1 MAFDKIKE
9 SQPKVVQL
17 LENSLKKDR
26 LSHAYL
32 FEGEKGTMKFETALY
47 FAQMLLCKSE
57 DTKPCLEC
65 KNCKRIKN
73 GTHPNVYVIRP
84 EKNIIKKQQ
93 VQDLQTEFSK
103 TSIEPGPKIYIIK
116 DIETI
121 HVSAANSLLKF
132 LEEPFP
138 NIHAI
143 LTTSNINRIL
153 PTIISRS
160 QVVQFQ
166 SLNHEIVKQEM
177 IEAGYSD
184 ETSAV
189 LSELTNSIETAM
201 EIASSEY
208 YLDLIDNVKE
218 IYRIINTNDQ
228 SLVIYFNENN
238 SIIYQDKEKEQA
250 TLFLS
255 LMTIYQKDVINY
267 ITGNMRNIVFKDE
280 LGIISGIVDHKPK
293 NRLID
298 ELEHM
303 LTLQSRL
310 NNYIN
315 ERLAFENLLLD
326 LERR

>member
-32 FEGEKGTMKFETALY
+32 FEGPKGTRKFETAIY
-47 FAQMLLCKSE
+47 FAQMLLCTSE
-57 DTKPCLEC
+57 DSKPCLEC
-65 KNCKRIKN
+65 KNCKRIKH
-73 GTHPNVYVIRP
+73 GTHPNVYMIEPV
-84 EKNIIKKQQ
+84 KNIIKKQQ
-93 VQDLQTEFSK
+93 IQDLQIEFSK
-103 TSIEPGPKIYIIK
+103 TSIEPGPKVYIIR

-121 HVSAANSLLKF
+121 HVAAANSLLKF

-166 SLNHEIVKQEM
+166 SLNPEIVRKDM
-177 IEAGYSD
+177 IDAGYPE
-184 ETSAV
+184 ETA
-189 LSELTNSIETAM
+189 LITCELTNSLDTAM
-201 EIASSEY
+201 EIANSEF
-208 YLDLIDNVKE
+208 YLDFVQTVKDLYE
-218 IYRIINTNDQ
+218 IINTKEE
-228 SLVIYFNENN
+228 SLIIYFNQNN
-238 SIIYQDKEKEQA
+238 SIIYQDKELSI
-250 TLFLS
+250 LFLS
-255 LMTIYQKDVINY
+255 LMIIYQKDVINY
-267 ITGNMRNIVFKDE
+267 ITGNMKNIVFKDS
-280 LGIISGIVDHKPK
+280 LDTICGIVDHKPK
-293 NRLID
+293 NRLIT

-303 LTLQSRL
+303 LTLKSRL

-315 ERLAFENLLLD
+315 ERLAYDNLLLE

>member
-1 MAFDKIKE
+1 MAFDKIKQ

-32 FEGEKGTMKFETALY
+32 FEGEKGTKKFETAIY
-47 FAQMLLCKSE
+47 FAQMLLCTNE
-57 DTKPCLEC
+57 DSKPCLEC
-65 KNCKRIKN
+65 KNCKRIKH
-73 GTHPNVYVIRP
+73 GTHPNVYIIEPV
-84 EKNIIKKQQ
+84 KNIIKKQQ
-93 VQDLQTEFSK
+93 IQDLQIEFSK

-116 DIETI
+116 NIETI
-121 HVSAANSLLKF
+121 HVAAANSLLKF

-166 SLNHEIVKQEM
+166 SLNPDIIKKDM
-177 IEAGYSD
+177 IEAGYPE
-184 ETSAV
+184 ETA
-189 LSELTNSIETAM
+189 LITSELTNSIDTAM
-201 EIASSEY
+201 EIANGEN
-208 YLDLIDNVKE
+208 YLDFVQTVKDMYE
-218 IYRIINTNDQ
+218 IINTKEE
-228 SLVIYFNENN
+228 SLVIYFNQNN
-238 SIIYQDKEKEQA
+238 SIIYQDKGLSI
-250 TLFLS
+250 LFLS
-255 LMTIYQKDVINY
+255 LMIIYQKDVINY
-267 ITGNMRNIVFKDE
+267 ITGNMQNIVFKDN
-280 LGIISGIVDHKPK
+280 LDTICGIVDHKSK
-293 NRLID
+293 NRLIT

-315 ERLAFENLLLD
+315 ERLAYDNLLLE